1 MITPQWIQNDD
12 VRSFVPL
19 EILKHLNK
27 ARSRKLTWA
36 LCCAFLP
43 RAADEGLTMPLASI
57 WNLSY
62 IVLDIELLL
71 AAAAHRVIFTGYC
84 SRWKENIFHTRLETA
99 HSPLLPYFLVCITLY
114 GALKKLLKEGS
125 M

>member
-71 AAAAHRVIFTGYC
+71 AELRIALSSLV
-84 SRWKENIFHTRLETA
+84 TA
-99 HSPLLPYFLVCITLY
+99 RDGRRTSFIRD
-114 GALKKLLKEGS
+114 
-125 M
+125 

>member
-62 IVLDIELLL
+62 IVLDIELML
-71 AAAAHRVIFTGYC
+71 A
-84 SRWKENIFHTRLETA
+84 SRFAT
-99 HSPLLPYFLVCITLY
+99 PLLLGRIIILHLTL
-114 GALKKLLKEGS
+114 L
-125 M
+125 

>member
-1 MITPQWIQNDD
+1 
-12 VRSFVPL
+12 
-19 EILKHLNK
+19 
-27 ARSRKLTWA
+27 
-36 LCCAFLP
+36 
-43 RAADEGLTMPLASI
+43 MPLAYSI

-71 AAAAHRVIFTGYC
+71 DAAAHRVIFTGYC

-114 GALKKLLKEGS
+114 GTLKKLLKEGS